1 MYIKLHSID
10 GSCHHIKTDQISLT
24 MKDKNNQCWI
34 LIGEHSIQIGLDE
47 YDQLIANFNKW
58 WTNFEIKTQDKIPM
72 DLKIE
77 DLDLNIRTANCLHN
91 ARIVY
96 LHELL
101 KKSDVDLLKLKNFG
115 RKSLNEIK
123 EVLQEYNAKL
133 GELK

>member
-1 MYIKLHSID
+1 
-10 GSCHHIKTDQISLT
+10 